1 MSFWREVD
9 PAGQKRGVERMKQ
22 SKTSLI
28 PIAILLLLLCGAI
41 LLSNLFQPYRLIAAG
56 VAAGCCLLMLL
67 ICFAVEKRRANAL
80 KRRMDDVFSENSE
93 IAKRL
98 VNMVAVPCALIE
110 SGGKIAWRN
119 ESMKKIYD
127 EPDICRVLPSFD
139 FAFPLVAVAIQHM
152 GNTYQV
158 MSIPV
163 HREKDDRALL
173 FQYWLD
179 RTEAAHYQRLFEEQM
194 PYVALIYIDNYEELS
209 ADVQFHRASVFSEV
223 ERLITDMVKSID
235 GIYRRYENGRFFVVF
250 EARHLAEME
259 QSRFPLLEQA
269 HAIDTGTSMSVSL
282 SIAVG
287 VSDRVAQADESARQ
301 AMELALGRGGDQAVI
316 KKGGGYVFYGGR
328 RQPEAM
334 QSRVKMRLFSKALRQ
349 LFENAGDVF
358 ITGHSRPDMDCI
370 GAALGVA
377 TCARH
382 AGSRAFIVISDQNT
396 MIEHALELIRQNQV
410 YGGMLISPEHAE
422 KIMRPSSVLVVVDTQ
437 RMGSLIAPKLMELA
451 SRVVVIDH
459 HRRGADH
466 IDNPTLHFLEARAS
480 STSELVTEMLQ
491 YFDPNLR
498 PPAFVCGTLL
508 AGITI
513 DTKHFAFNVGSRTF
527 DAAGYL
533 RRNGADIAMVK
544 QMFQDDMESFGDVS
558 NTVRSADILPGG
570 VALATVGEDVKNA
583 PLSAAKAADELVGIR
598 GIEAAFVLGREEH
611 GVSVSGRSLGKYNV
625 QLVCEKMGG
634 GGHLTM
640 AGAQIQDIE
649 LDEAEAL
656 VRGYVDQYMQEVE
669 KTT

>member
-1 MSFWREVD
+1 
-9 PAGQKRGVERMKQ
+9 MKQ
-22 SKTSLI
+22 RKTCLV
-28 PIAILLLLLCGAI
+28 PIAVLLLLLCAAI
-41 LLSNLFQPYRLIAAG
+41 AFSDLLRPNQLTAG
-56 VAAGCCLLMLL
+56 GLALGVSALMLL
-67 ICFAVEKRRANAL
+67 VCRAIERRWAKIQQQQN
-80 KRRMDDVFSENSE
+80 DDIFSENAELS
-93 IAKRL
+93 KRL
-98 VNMVAVPCALIE
+98 VNQIAVPCALVE
-110 SGGKIAWRN
+110 SGGRIVWRN

-127 EPDICRVLPSFD
+127 EPNVCRVQPNFD
-139 FAFPLVAVAIQHM
+139 FAAPLVAMPVEFG

-158 MSIPV
+158 MNAPV
-163 HREKDDRALL
+163 FREKDQRAML

-194 PYVALIYIDNYEELS
+194 PHVALIYIDNYEELS

-223 ERLITDMVKSID
+223 ERLISDMVKGLD

-250 EARHLAEME
+250 EAKHLPEME
-259 QSRFPLLEQA
+259 KNRFPLLEQA
-269 HAIDTGTSMSVSL
+269 HAIDTGTNMTVSL

-287 VSDRVAQADESARQ
+287 AADRVSQSDESARQ

-358 ITGHSRPDMDCI
+358 IVGHGRPDMDCI
-370 GAALGVA
+370 GAALGIA
-377 TCARH
+377 TCAKQ
-382 AGSRAFIVISDQNT
+382 AGSRAYIVLGEQNS
-396 MIEHALELIRQNQV
+396 MIEHALELIQQNHA
-410 YGGMLISPEHAE
+410 YGGMLIAPEHAE

-437 RMGSLIAPKLMELA
+437 RISALVAPKLLELA

-459 HRRGADH
+459 HQRGADH

-480 STSELVTEMLQ
+480 STSELVTEILQ

-544 QMFQDDMESFGDVS
+544 QMFQDDMESFGDVA
-558 NTVRSADILPGG
+558 NTVRSADILSGG
-570 VALATVGEDVKNA
+570 VAVATVGEDVKNA
-583 PLSAAKAADELVGIR
+583 PLIAAKAADELIGIR
-598 GIEAAFVLGREEH
+598 GIEAAFALGKDEN
-611 GVSVSGRSLGKYNV
+611 GVSVSGRSLGKINV
-625 QLVCEKMGG
+625 QLVCEKLGG

-640 AGAQIQDIE
+640 AGAQLTDVEI
-649 LDEAEAL
+649 DEAEAL
-656 VRGYVDQYMQEVE
+656 VRGYVEQYMQEVE
-669 KTT
+669 TVK

>member
-1 MSFWREVD
+1 
-9 PAGQKRGVERMKQ
+9 MKK
-22 SKTSLI
+22 SRTCLV
-28 PIAILLLLLCGAI
+28 PLAVLLVLLCAGIAGSG
-41 LLSNLFQPYRLIAAG
+41 LLGPYRLI
-56 VAAGCCLLMLL
+56 VAAASLGVCIVTLL
-67 ICFAVEKRRANAL
+67 ICRAVELRWAAQRES
-80 KRRMDDVFSENSE
+80 RMDAVFSENAG
-93 IAKRL
+93 IANRI
-98 VNMVAVPCALIE
+98 MDQFSVPCSLVE
-110 SGGKIAWRN
+110 RGGAIVWSN

-127 EPDICRVLPSFD
+127 EPDIGRVLPNFD
-139 FAFPLVAVAIQHM
+139 FSAPLVAVAVEHA
-152 GNTYQV
+152 GSTYQV
-158 MSIPV
+158 MSVPV
-163 HREKDDRALL
+163 HRNEDGRELL

-223 ERLITDMVKSID
+223 ERLISDMVKSMD
-235 GIYRRYENGRFFVVF
+235 GIYRRYENGRYFVVF
-250 EARHLAEME
+250 EARHLAEIE
-259 QSRFPLLEQA
+259 KNRFALLEQA
-269 HAIDTGTSMSVSL
+269 HAIDTGTSMTVSL

-287 VSDRVAQADESARQ
+287 ASDRVAQADESARQ

-349 LFENAGDVF
+349 LFENTGDVF
-358 ITGHSRPDMDCI
+358 IAGHSRPDMDCI

-377 TCARH
+377 TCAKQV
-382 AGSRAFIVISDQNT
+382 GSRAYIVIAEQNA
-396 MIEHALELIRQNQV
+396 MIEHALELIRQNSA

-437 RMGSLIAPKLMELA
+437 RIGSLVAPKLLEMA

-480 STSELVTEMLQ
+480 STSELVTEMIQ
-491 YFDPNLR
+491 YFDANLR

-544 QMFQDDMESFGDVS
+544 QMFQDDMESFGDVA

-570 VALATVGEDVKNA
+570 AAIAAVGEDVKNA
-583 PLSAAKAADELVGIR
+583 PLIAAKAADELIGIR
-598 GIEAAFVLGREEH
+598 GIEAAFVLGREDG
-611 GVSVSGRSLGKYNV
+611 GVSVSGRSLGKVNV
-625 QLVCEKMGG
+625 QLICEKLGG

-640 AGAQIQDIE
+640 AGAQLKDME
-649 LDEAEAL
+649 MDEAEAL
-656 VRGYVDQYMQEVE
+656 VRGYVEQYMQEVE
-669 KTT
+669 KQDESTARTGR

>member
-1 MSFWREVD
+1 M
-9 PAGQKRGVERMKQ
+9 KRVK
-22 SKTSLI
+22 SCLI
-28 PIAILLLLLCGAI
+28 PIAILALLLNAEIAFSNLLPNRLVAGGVSLGVSALLLLVC
-41 LLSNLFQPYRLIAAG
+41 R
-56 VAAGCCLLMLL
+56 
-67 ICFAVEKRRANAL
+67 AVELRWAKKQKLQN
-80 KRRMDDVFSENSE
+80 DDIFSENTELS
-93 IAKRL
+93 KLL
-98 VNMVAVPCALIE
+98 VNQVAIPCALVE
-110 SGGKIAWRN
+110 DGGTIVWRN

-127 EPDICRVLPSFD
+127 EADVCRVQPNFD
-139 FAFPLVAVAIQHM
+139 FSAPLVAAPVEYA

-158 MSIPV
+158 MSVPV
-163 HREKDDRALL
+163 YREKDQRAML

-209 ADVQFHRASVFSEV
+209 ADVQFHRASAFSEV
-223 ERLITDMVKSID
+223 ERLISDMVKGMD

-250 EARHLAEME
+250 EAKHLAEME
-259 QSRFPLLEQA
+259 KNKFPLLEQA
-269 HAIDTGTSMSVSL
+269 HAIDTGTNMTVSL

-287 VSDRVAQADESARQ
+287 AADRVAQSDESARQ

-334 QSRVKMRLFSKALRQ
+334 QSRVKMRLFSKALHQ

-358 ITGHSRPDMDCI
+358 IVGHSRPDMDCI
-370 GAALGVA
+370 GAALGIA
-377 TCARH
+377 TCARQ
-382 AGSRAFIVISDQNT
+382 AGSRAYLVIGEQNT
-396 MIEHALELIRQNQV
+396 MIEHALELIHQNHA
-410 YGGMLISPEHAE
+410 YNGMLVSPEQAE
-422 KIMRPSSVLVVVDTQ
+422 RIMRPSSVLVVVDTQ
-437 RMGSLIAPKLMELA
+437 RVGALVAPTLIEKA

-466 IDNPTLHFLEARAS
+466 IDNLTLHFLEARAS

-544 QMFQDDMESFGDVS
+544 QMFQDDMESFGDVA
-558 NTVRSADILPGG
+558 NTVRSADILSGG
-570 VALATVGEDVKNA
+570 VAIAAVGEDVKNA
-583 PLSAAKAADELVGIR
+583 SLIAAKAADELIGIR
-598 GIEAAFVLGREEH
+598 GIEAAFVLGRE
-611 GVSVSGRSLGKYNV
+611 GSDVSVSGRSLGKVNV
-625 QLVCEKMGG
+625 QLVCEKLGG

-640 AGAQIQDIE
+640 AGAQIKDIE
-649 LDEAEAL
+649 LDEAEAF
-656 VRGYVDQYMQEVE
+656 VRSYVDQYMQEVGTE
-669 KTT
+669 T

>member
-1 MSFWREVD
+1 M
-9 PAGQKRGVERMKQ
+9 KRT
-22 SKTSLI
+22 KTCLV
-28 PIAILLLLLCGAI
+28 PLAALLLLLCAEIAFSNRLLPDPLLAGGVSLGVSI
-41 LLSNLFQPYRLIAAG
+41 LL
-56 VAAGCCLLMLL
+56 LL
-67 ICFAVEKRRANAL
+67 ICRIVELRWAKAQKRRN
-80 KRRMDDVFSENSE
+80 DDIFSENSE

-98 VNMVAVPCALIE
+98 VNQVAVPCALIE
-110 SGGKIAWRN
+110 SGGQIAWRN
-119 ESMKKIYD
+119 ESMKKIYA
-127 EPDICRVLPSFD
+127 EPDICRVQPNFD
-139 FAFPLVAVAIQHM
+139 FFAPLVAVPVELA

-158 MSIPV
+158 MSVPV
-163 HREKDDRALL
+163 YREKDQRAML

-223 ERLITDMVKSID
+223 ERLISDMVKSID

-250 EARHLAEME
+250 EAKHLPEIE
-259 QSRFPLLEQA
+259 KNRFPLLEQA
-269 HAIDTGTSMSVSL
+269 HAIDTGTNMTVSL

-287 VSDRVAQADESARQ
+287 ASDRVSQADESARQ

-334 QSRVKMRLFSKALRQ
+334 QSRVKMRLFSKALHQ

-358 ITGHSRPDMDCI
+358 IVGHNRPDMDCI
-370 GAALGVA
+370 GAALGIA
-377 TCARH
+377 TCAKQ
-382 AGSRAFIVISDQNT
+382 AGSRAYIVLGEENT
-396 MIEHALELIRQNQV
+396 MIEHALEMIRQNHA
-410 YGGMLISPEHAE
+410 YSGMLLAPEHAE

-437 RMGSLIAPKLMELA
+437 RIGALVAPKLLEMA

-466 IDNPTLHFLEARAS
+466 IDNSTLHFLEARAS
-480 STSELVTEMLQ
+480 STSELVTEILQ

-544 QMFQDDMESFGDVS
+544 QMFQDDMESFGDVA
-558 NTVRSADILPGG
+558 NTVRSADLLPGG
-570 VALATVGEDVKNA
+570 VAIAVVGEDTKNA
-583 PLSAAKAADELVGIR
+583 ALIAAKAADELIGIR
-598 GIEAAFVLGREEH
+598 GIEAAFVLGKEES
-611 GVSVSGRSLGKYNV
+611 GISVSGRSLGKVNV
-625 QLVCEKMGG
+625 QLICEKLGG
-634 GGHLTM
+634 GGHMTM
-640 AGAQIQDIE
+640 AGAQMTDIE

-656 VRGYVDQYMQEVE
+656 VRCYVEQYMQEVE
-669 KTT
+669 TVK